1 MNMNRESCMNDKKVS
16 IIIPVYNIEKYLSKC
31 VDSLIAQEY
40 PNYEIILLDDGSS
53 DKSGEI
59 MEFYASKYPY
69 IRALHHTNHGVSYTR
84 NRGIREVSGEYIAF
98 IDGDDWVDKHYLSRM
113 IEYLEEN
120 NLDFVTCNYSFYDDR
135 KGNSNKWMMYE
146 ESSCVDKICAAEML
160 LTTSCVPW
168 NKIYKKSVIKDCKF
182 PEDIAIGEDT
192 IFLMELLGNCDRIG
206 FLNESLLFYRQREG
220 SAMHSGLQ
228 PKIWD
233 NVKSGNIVY
242 DIVMSYSS
250 SLRDAAEYRFSE
262 NMANILWK
270 IIYSKNIKEIEI
282 KYHEELKSLKE
293 SMRGRYR
300 FGSKNKYILSRKR
313 MYLNIAYISPFLLL
327 NMFRIANFIK
337 RR

>member
-1 MNMNRESCMNDKKVS
+1 MNNNRERFMNDKKVS
-16 IIIPVYNIEKYLSKC
+16 IIIPVYNIDKYLTKC

-40 PNYEIILLDDGSS
+40 SNYEIILLDDGSS

-59 MEFYASKYPY
+59 MDSYASKYPY

-84 NRGIREVSGEYIAF
+84 NRGIYEASGEYLAF
-98 IDGDDWVDKHYLSRM
+98 IDGDDWVDERYLSRM

-120 NLDFVTCNYSFYDDR
+120 NLDFVTCNYSFYDDQT
-135 KGNSNKWMMYE
+135 GNINKWMMYQK
-146 ESSCVDKICAAEML
+146 SRCVDKVHAAEML

-168 NKIYKKSVIKDCKF
+168 NKICKKSVIKGCKF

-192 IFLMELLGNCDRIG
+192 IFLMKLLDNCNRIG
-206 FLNESLLFYRQREG
+206 FLNEPLLFYRQREG

-250 SLRDAAEYRFSE
+250 SLKDAAEYRFSE
-262 NMANILWK
+262 NISNILWK
-270 IIYSKNIKEIEI
+270 IIYSKNIKEIKM
-282 KYHEELKSLKE
+282 KYREELKALKD

-300 FGSKNKYILSRKR
+300 FGSKNYYILSRKR

-327 NMFRIANFIK
+327 NIFRVVNFVK
-337 RR
+337 HR